1 MPRARSPRALFAGLA
16 LFALAVPVLAQESPN
31 VQARRLLEDGRAYS
45 TQGKVKQALENFNII
60 VASFPNSDSVDQALL
75 EIGRYRMDVEGDAE
89 KARAAFEQVAK
100 QYPQSAGAPG
110 AYYQLGRLGLNRA
123 TTAADLDDALAQF
136 TRVQNL
142 YPRSDWV
149 PPALQAMGLVHR
161 RAGRLAEAVDVS
173 RRVSLE
179 YPSSAAAAAAQFQ
192 VGQCLALLGDP
203 RAAMEEF
210 QQVRNRFPQS
220 EWAPQ
225 ALDRITALYR
235 LFGSGKPSFA
245 LDSTFAVG
253 TGDVLKDVRAILMA
267 PGGTLWIASE
277 KAKAVVPYDANA
289 KAGPSLSAEEPRALS
304 LSPRGEIVV
313 AVKTAVRVGL
323 KDIKTWSIPSD
334 KPGVPE
340 PLERILSAVV
350 TPGGATLVADEK
362 RKKVHRF
369 DAKQEYR
376 GTFPEKDAK
385 ERAVTRMLLDGE
397 GSIVLLD
404 REEKTVRV
412 LDETGKVIRTVGPA
426 GLKKPVDVAV
436 DPFRN
441 TYVADEEGSVQI
453 FDEKGQPL
461 ATLAAPEMKR
471 PRALTLDATGAVLVY
486 DDRAEKVLRF
496 R

>member
-1 MPRARSPRALFAGLA
+1 MTLARPAGISI
-16 LFALAVPVLAQESPN
+16 LFALAVPALPQESPN
-31 VQARRLLEDGRAYS
+31 VQARRLLEDGRAYRAKG
-45 TQGKVKQALENFNII
+45 QLKQALENFNII
-60 VASFPNSDSVDQALL
+60 AASFPNSDSVDLALL

-89 KARAAFEQVAK
+89 KARSSFEQVAK
-100 QYPQSAGAPG
+100 QYPQSQGAPG
-110 AYYQLGRLGLNRA
+110 AYYYLGLLSLNRA

-179 YPSSAAAAAAQFQ
+179 YPSSEAASAAQFQ
-192 VGQCLALLGDP
+192 VGQCLALLDEP

-245 LDSTFAVG
+245 LDPSYAVG
-253 TGDVLKDVRAILMA
+253 AGDVLKVVRAILMA

-277 KAKAVVPYDANA
+277 KAKAIVPYDAA
-289 KAGPSLSAEEPRALS
+289 GKAGSTLTVEEPRALS

-313 AVKTAVRVGL
+313 AVKTAVRIGPR
-323 KDIKTWSIPSD
+323 DIKSFSMPSD

-340 PLERILSAVV
+340 PLERILSAAV
-350 TPGGATLVADEK
+350 TPGGAILVADEK
-362 RKKVHRF
+362 KKKVHRF
-369 DAKQEYR
+369 DAKQEYQ
-376 GTFPEKDAK
+376 GTFPAGDAK
-385 ERAVTRMLLDGE
+385 ERDVTRMLLDGE
-397 GSIVLLD
+397 GGIVLLD
-404 REEKTVRV
+404 RQERTVRV
-412 LDETGKVIRTVGPA
+412 LDETGRVLRTIGPA

-441 TYVADEEGSVQI
+441 TYVADEEGTVQI
-453 FDEKGQPL
+453 FNEKGQLL
-461 ATLAAPEMKR
+461 ATLAGPELKR
-471 PRALTLDATGAVLVY
+471 PRALTLDPTGAVLVY
-486 DDRAEKVLRF
+486 DDRLEKVLRF